1 MNEFP
6 LVSLIIISY
15 NQQKYIHDCMTSLLG
30 LTYPNIELLYLDDC
44 SPDGSYETA
53 CRYQDGLKQKY
64 TNVRFIGNKENRGL
78 ITNLN
83 RLVSESNGKYV
94 KFMAADDFLTEKSI
108 ELMVAYMEN
117 HAECDMLYTNGIYGD
132 ESVHFPLEHTNTL
145 NKLYQGGQP
154 EGAGL
159 LQELYRKDFI
169 AAPTVMVRQDVYN
182 RLGLYDEQIGIEDWD
197 YYLRI
202 AEHGCIRYLDEIT
215 VMYRFTDNSL
225 SHSASPVRRINMQKS
240 TLLIRE
246 KYKDKVADSQR
257 LIDKSYNDAY
267 QDAVHIGD
275 EEYFRFL
282 RDYAARNHVRIS
294 WKNRMRYL
302 LYKLHVFKILESNVE
317 KMN

>member
-1 MNEFP
+1 MNRYP

-15 NQQKYIHDCMTSLLG
+15 NQQKYIHDCMTSLLA

-53 CRYQDGLKQKY
+53 CQYLDDLKKKY
-64 TNVRFIGNKENRGL
+64 ADVKFIGNKENRGL
-78 ITNLN
+78 IRNLN
-83 RLVSESNGKYV
+83 RLVPESNGKYV
-94 KFMAADDFLTEKSI
+94 KLLATDDFLTEKSI
-108 ELMVAYMEN
+108 ELMVDFMEN
-117 HAECDMLYTNGIYGD
+117 HTECDMLYTNGIYGD
-132 ESVHFPLEHTNTL
+132 DSVHFPLVYIDTL
-145 NKLYQGGQP
+145 NKLYQGAQL

-159 LQELYRKDFI
+159 LQELYQKDFI
-169 AAPTVMVRQDVYN
+169 AAPTVMVRQDVYS

-225 SHSASPVRRINMQKS
+225 SHSASPARRINMQKS

-246 KYKDKVADSQR
+246 KYKDKVEDSQG

-275 EEYFRFL
+275 EEYFSFL
-282 RDYAARNHVRIS
+282 HDYAARNHVRIS

-302 LYKLHVFKILESNVE
+302 LYRMHVFKMLER
-317 KMN
+317 

>member
-1 MNEFP
+1 MNRYP

-15 NQQKYIHDCMTSLLG
+15 NQQKYIHDCMTSLME

-53 CRYQDGLKQKY
+53 CGYRDDLKKKCAD
-64 TNVRFIGNKENRGL
+64 VRFIGNKENRGL

-94 KFMAADDFLTEKSI
+94 KFMAADDFLTENAI
-108 ELMVAYMEN
+108 ELMVEFMEN
-117 HAECDMLYTNGIYGD
+117 HTECDMLYTNGIYGND
-132 ESVHFPLEHTNTL
+132 SVHFPLECMDAFDR
-145 NKLYQGGQP
+145 LYHGAQP
-154 EGAGL
+154 EGEGL
-159 LQELYRKDFI
+159 LQELYQKDFI
-169 AAPTVMVRQDVYN
+169 AAPTVMILRDVYN
-182 RLGLYDEQIGIEDWD
+182 KLGLYDEQIGIEDWD
-197 YYLRI
+197 YFLRI

-246 KYKDKVADSQR
+246 KYKDKVKDSQK
-257 LIDKSYNDAY
+257 LIDISYNDAY
-267 QDAVHIGD
+267 QDAVHIGN
-275 EEYFRFL
+275 EEYFGFL
-282 RDYAARNHVRIS
+282 RDYAVRNHVRVS

-302 LYKLHVFKILESNVE
+302 LYKMHVFKMLER
-317 KMN
+317 